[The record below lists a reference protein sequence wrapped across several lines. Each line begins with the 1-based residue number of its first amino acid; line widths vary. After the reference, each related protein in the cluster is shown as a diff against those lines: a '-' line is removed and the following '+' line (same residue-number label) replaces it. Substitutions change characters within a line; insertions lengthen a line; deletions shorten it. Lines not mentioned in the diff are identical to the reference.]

1 MGAPGLRES
10 YLLTHWPSGT
20 VGYGLL
26 LCRKNRLNRGYNFY
40 LVILPKFIPE
50 MKKIVVIIIVLAIA
64 AFAIDRLYFSKKAP
78 VTAESKQA
86 ALSIS
91 KNSATFNTSF
101 EQLLSTYNALKA
113 ALTDYDTSK
122 ANAAA
127 GAMIMAADSLK
138 TTEITGDSTG
148 VIKQTAA
155 DFASSMSGSAKG
167 IMGEADL
174 VKKKR
179 DFNLI
184 SDALYNL
191 IRTVRYDR
199 QKFYHQHCPMAFND
213 EEEAFWISSSNTIEN
228 PYLGKKHPKYKA
240 SMLHCGD
247 VTDSLDFT
255 KQ

>member
-1 MGAPGLRES
+1 
-10 YLLTHWPSGT
+10 
-20 VGYGLL
+20 
-26 LCRKNRLNRGYNFY
+26 
-40 LVILPKFIPE
+40 
-50 MKKIVVIIIVLAIA
+50 MKKIVVVIIVLVIA
-64 AFAIDRLYFSKKAP
+64 AFAIDKLYFSKKGSTVEEP
-78 VTAESKQA
+78 KQA

-91 KNSATFNTSF
+91 KNSAGFNTSF
-101 EQLLSTYNALKA
+101 EQLLNSYNELKA
-113 ALTDYDTSK
+113 ALVEYDTSK

-127 GAMIMAADSLK
+127 KTMIVAADSLK
-138 TTEITGDSTG
+138 TNEITGDSTG

-167 IMGEADL
+167 IIGETDL

-179 DFNLI
+179 EFNLI
-184 SDALYNL
+184 SDAFYNL

-213 EEEAFWISSSNTIEN
+213 EEEAFWISSSNKIEN

-240 SMLHCGD
+240 SMLNCGD